1 MTKLEGNW
9 VKMKFIKRTG
19 EPGLQEPLIK
29 CQYTEAEYEQAAAA
43 SGMSI
48 VWKQMTAT
56 PQALAEEGEEFWRP
70 VHETQPYILLI
81 AQGR

>member
-9 VKMKFIKRTG
+9 VMMEFIKRTG
-19 EPGLQEPLIK
+19 EPGLQEPLFK
-29 CQYTEAEYEQAAAA
+29 RQYAEAEDEHAAAV
-43 SGMSI
+43 SGMS
-48 VWKQMTAT
+48 VAWKPMTAT

-70 VHETQPYILLI
+70 FHETQPYVLLI